1 MNLLLICLPRSRSW
15 FMLNSLCS
23 YYKLENCG
31 EYFNRLHHDYA
42 DNFVQYQKESRYFQP
57 NNIGVKLFA
66 QSLTSNN
73 FLRNF
78 DAQLLIQNFTETFN
92 IFLYDK
98 VIVLTRKNKTDQVA
112 SNLYAIHN
120 KKFIYLS
127 KLERKND
134 QLHIDLDDEK
144 NIEIIKRSLINHI
157 IIDLIKDT
165 LKFSRV
171 SFDYIDYDNVPKYL
185 LSKNIPS
192 YKHFIDTKYV
202 YQTLISNYEQ
212 LEITIEKEFNFLKN
226 ILADIKLS

>member
-66 QSLTSNN
+66 QNLTSKN

-134 QLHIDLDDEK
+134 QLHIDLGDEK
-144 NIEIIKRSLINHI
+144 NIEIIKKSLINHI

-165 LKFSRV
+165 LKFSGV
-171 SFDYIDYDNVPKYL
+171 SFDYIDYETVPKYL

>member
-1 MNLLLICLPRSRSW
+1 
-15 FMLNSLCS
+15 MLNSLCS
-23 YYKLENCG
+23 YHKLKNCG
-31 EYFNRLHHDYA
+31 EYFNRLRHDYA
-42 DNFVQYQKESRYFQP
+42 GNFVQYQKECRYFRP

-66 QSLTSNN
+66 ENLTSKN

-92 IFLYDK
+92 IPLYDK
-98 VIVLTRKNKTDQVA
+98 VVLLTRKNKTDQVA

-127 KLERKND
+127 NSEKKND

-144 NIEIIKRSLINHI
+144 NIEIINKSLINHI
-157 IIDLIKDT
+157 MIDLIKDI
-165 LKFSRV
+165 LKFSGV
-171 SFDYIDYDNVPKYL
+171 SFDYIDYDNVSKYL

-192 YKHFIDTKYV
+192 YEHFIDTKYV

-212 LEITIEKEFNFLKN
+212 LEISIEKEFDFLKN
-226 ILADIKLS
+226 TFADIKLL

>member
-1 MNLLLICLPRSRSW
+1 
-15 FMLNSLCS
+15 
-23 YYKLENCG
+23 
-31 EYFNRLHHDYA
+31 
-42 DNFVQYQKESRYFQP
+42 
-57 NNIGVKLFA
+57 
-66 QSLTSNN
+66 
-73 FLRNF
+73 
-78 DAQLLIQNFTETFN
+78 
-92 IFLYDK
+92 
-98 VIVLTRKNKTDQVA
+98 VLTRKNKTDQVA

-144 NIEIIKRSLINHI
+144 NIEIIKKSLINHI

-165 LKFSRV
+165 LKFSGV

-185 LSKNIPS
+185 LSKNISS

-212 LEITIEKEFNFLKN
+212 LEIIIEKEFNFLKN